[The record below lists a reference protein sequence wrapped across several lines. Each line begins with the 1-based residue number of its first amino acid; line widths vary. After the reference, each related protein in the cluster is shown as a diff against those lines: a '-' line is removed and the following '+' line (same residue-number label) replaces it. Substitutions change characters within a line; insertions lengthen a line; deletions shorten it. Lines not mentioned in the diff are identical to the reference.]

1 MNTVAEKR
9 SLMPRIVVL
18 SGPVGSGKST
28 LASDLTDRYGANHI
42 RTQEIIKSL
51 AAQAGVPLPNERKAL
66 QDYGDLLDEHTDGA
80 WVADAVDKCIG
91 DSADNVELIIVDA
104 VRRLAQIE
112 ALRDR
117 YPARVTHIHVD
128 APTDVLESRYEER
141 KRSAGPLQELHSY
154 RDVALNKTE
163 SQTTSL
169 GQDADVS
176 IDTDRCSSADVAIRA
191 AAALRLDVSRSAR
204 LVDVLIGGQYGSE
217 GKGNI
222 AYFMAQEYD
231 LLMRVGGPNAGHK
244 VPTKDTAYTH
254 RLLPS
259 GTLANSRAKLLI
271 GPGATLDVQLL
282 LKEISECGVEN
293 TRLVIDPQA
302 MIIEDS
308 DKAAESHLKSTI
320 GSTGKGGGSA
330 ASRRIMGRTGGG
342 EEPVRLAKDVDELAP
357 YIGSA
362 ADLLEETF
370 RRNGRVLLEGTQG
383 TGLSIYH
390 GHYPH
395 VTSRD
400 TTTSATL
407 AEAGIGPHRLR
418 RVVMVIRTYPIRV
431 GNPINGE
438 SGHMSQE
445 VDWDKIADRS
455 GHDETVL
462 RDNEKG
468 SVSGTKR
475 RVGEFDWVQLKRAA
489 NLNGATDI
497 ALTFTDYI
505 DKQNEDARRFEQLSE
520 ATVNFVEEVE
530 KVAGAPVSLIG
541 TRFDKR
547 SVIDRR
553 EW

>member
-1 MNTVAEKR
+1 MNTIAEKR
-9 SLMPRIVVL
+9 SQVPRIVVL

-28 LASDLTDRYGANHI
+28 LGGDLAARYGADHI
-42 RTQEIIKSL
+42 RTQVIIKAL
-51 AAQAGVPLPNERKAL
+51 ASAAGVELQNERRAL
-66 QDYGDLLDEHTDGA
+66 QVHGDVLDKQTRGA
-80 WVADAVDKCIG
+80 WVADAVDKHIAEST
-91 DSADNVELIIVDA
+91 DKAVLIIVDA
-104 VRRLAQIE
+104 VRRLEQIE
-112 ALRDR
+112 VLRER
-117 YPARVTHIHVD
+117 YPARVTHIHVH
-128 APTDVLESRYEER
+128 APNDVLETRYEER
-141 KRSAGPLQELHSY
+141 KRREGSLRELESY
-154 RDVALNKTE
+154 ADVASNETE
-163 SQTTSL
+163 GQTTSL
-169 GQDADVS
+169 GLDADVS
-176 IDTDRCSSADVAIRA
+176 IDTDRCSSADVETRA
-191 AAALRLDVSRSAR
+191 AAALKLNVSRSAR

-217 GKGNI
+217 GKGNV
-222 AYFMAQEYD
+222 AFFLAHEYD
-231 LLMRVGGPNAGHK
+231 LLMRVGGPNAGHT
-244 VPTKDTAYTH
+244 VPTKDDPYTH

-259 GTLANSRAKLLI
+259 GTLANKRAKLLI
-271 GPGATLDVQLL
+271 GPGATLDVELL
-282 LKEISECGVEN
+282 LKEIEECGVDSA
-293 TRLVIDPQA
+293 RLVIDPQA
-302 MIIEDS
+302 MIIEES
-308 DKAAESHLKSTI
+308 DKAAESQLKNKI

-342 EEPVRLAKDVDELAP
+342 DEPVRLAKDVEALTP

-370 RRNGRVLLEGTQG
+370 RKNGRVLLEGTQG

-445 VDWDKIADRS
+445 VDWDKIAQRS
-455 GHDETVL
+455 GHDETAL
-462 RDNEKG
+462 RANEKG

-475 RVGEFDWVQLKRAA
+475 RVGEFDWVQLKQAA

-505 DKQNEDARRFEQLSE
+505 DKRNEGARRFEQLTE

-530 KVAGAPVSLIG
+530 KVAGAPVSLVG
-541 TRFDKR
+541 TRFDMR